1 MTIQQEEI
9 EFEPLPDYY
18 ATLNVSPTA
27 KLQEIKKSF
36 RKLAMQF
43 HPDKNKEEG
52 AQERFQELSEAYA
65 ILSDAE
71 KRKEY
76 DELYM
81 DDEIQESFDDNDSG
95 DSDSTSEEFGTGD
108 NGSSSKSADEEF
120 VPFEDD
126 SKDGDEDL
134 WADLDDETLF
144 KVLKFLA
151 DNEYEISIRLPE
163 LSTSPDILRGKLLTN
178 LLGTPPAHLRDTPD
192 SRGHSRVMRLHPTS
206 GLEMPSTTSMAMP
219 TATAMPTAAAV
230 MPTEVMLLGQA
241 TLSSRMD
248 SVRLVSVGR
257 AMSRSPAEAVTEA
270 AEAVKRPRSCSP
282 THKT

>member
-9 EFEPLPDYY
+9 EYEPLPDYY

-71 KRKEY
+71 KRREY

-126 SKDGDEDL
+126 SEEGDEDL

-151 DNEYEISIRLPE
+151 DNEYEISKKTTRVVDEPRYSE
-163 LSTSPDILRGKLLTN
+163 RQTADQFAGYTTRSSER
-178 LLGTPPAHLRDTPD
+178 
-192 SRGHSRVMRLHPTS
+192 HSRFEGTQQGHETPSYKWSRDAQHDFHGHAYSHGHAHSSGHTHRSHASRPSHTFESHGFCQTS
-206 GLEMPSTTSMAMP
+206 IRWEGNVKIT
-219 TATAMPTAAAV
+219 
-230 MPTEVMLLGQA
+230 
-241 TLSSRMD
+241 
-248 SVRLVSVGR
+248 
-257 AMSRSPAEAVTEA
+257 SRS
-270 AEAVKRPRSCSP
+270 CY
-282 THKT
+282 